1 MPVPHEV
8 RSESIVVSGLTPQM
22 RGMARAT
29 QTAQRIR
36 SAHRSY
42 THLFQTLGIED
53 RAVKA
58 AAK

>member
-8 RSESIVVSGLTPQM
+8 RSESIVVSGTTPQM

-42 THLFQTLGIED
+42 AHLFESLGNKN
-53 RAVKA
+53 RHL
-58 AAK
+58 